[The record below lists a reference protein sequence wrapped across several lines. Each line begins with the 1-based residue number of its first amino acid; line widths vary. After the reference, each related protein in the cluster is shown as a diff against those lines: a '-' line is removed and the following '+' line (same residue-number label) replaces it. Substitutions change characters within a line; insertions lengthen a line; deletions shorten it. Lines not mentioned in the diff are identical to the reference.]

1 MTAEASTLD
10 KPWSVANL
18 TAQLKAYIDRLGL
31 VWVEG
36 EITQIS
42 NGKMGRFGTLRDLTE
57 ETAMGFSIWASSA
70 DQVPAELK
78 AGDRVIALAKVDFWK
93 KNGDVKLVIQQMRHV
108 GLGDLLEKL
117 EQLRAKLAAE
127 GLFAL
132 ERKQPLPFLPARIG
146 LITGADSDAEKD
158 VLKNARLRWPAAVFE
173 VRHTPVQGPETA
185 PRVIAALAELDTIP
199 EVEVIIIARGGGDF
213 LNLLPFSEEA
223 LVRAVAACET
233 PVVSA
238 IGHEADRPL
247 LDDVADLRAST
258 PTDAGKRV
266 VPDIAEE
273 LARVADARARIRN
286 RVTNVVSNEVT
297 KLEQLRSRP
306 VLASYAWI
314 TDQRAEDILRNV
326 QRGHG
331 IVMHA
336 LDMARASAQGLRAQL
351 RSLSPQ
357 QTLDRGYAIA
367 LTKNKNLVRS
377 TADAPAGTELSLMLA
392 DGRLTATSTGAE
404 ADTGPQDNTK

>member
-1 MTAEASTLD
+1 MTTEPSTLD

-42 NGKMGRFGTLRDLTE
+42 NGKMGRFGTLRDLAE
-57 ETAMGFSIWASSA
+57 ETAMGFSIWASAA

-93 KNGDVKLVIQQMRHV
+93 KNGDIKLVIQQMRHV

-127 GLFAL
+127 GLFAA
-132 ERKQPLPFLPARIG
+132 ERKKPLPFLPTRIG

-185 PRVIAALAELDTIP
+185 PRVIAALAELDAMP

-213 LNLLPFSEEA
+213 LNLLPFSDEA

-286 RVTNVVSNEVT
+286 RVTNIVSNEAT

-306 VLASYAWI
+306 VLASYSWI
-314 TDQRAEDILRNV
+314 IDQRAEDILRHV

-336 LDMARASAQGLRAQL
+336 LDMARAEAMGLRAQL

-367 LTKNKNLVRS
+367 LTKSKKLVRS
-377 TADAPAGTELSLMLA
+377 TADAPAGTELSLMLT
-392 DGRLTATSTGAE
+392 DGRLAATSTGAE
-404 ADTGPQDNTK
+404 TDASPQRDTN